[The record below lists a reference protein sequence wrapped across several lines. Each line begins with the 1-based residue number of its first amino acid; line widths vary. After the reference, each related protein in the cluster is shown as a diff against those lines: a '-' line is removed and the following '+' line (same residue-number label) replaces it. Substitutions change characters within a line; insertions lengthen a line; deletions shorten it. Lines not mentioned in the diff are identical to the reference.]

1 MKRFALIP
9 AFALANMAAIYAQA
23 PEATQKPSPEQT
35 GQAHIAT
42 PTPKASDNSTNKR
55 NDDADR
61 KKKESNPPRNPG
73 VKSPVTNPA
82 NGPVGTPTNPK

>member
-1 MKRFALIP
+1 MKRFAIIS
-9 AFALANMAAIYAQA
+9 AFGAASLNAMYAQA

-42 PTPKASDNSTNKR
+42 RSKKSDDNPTNKR
-55 NDDADR
+55 NNDADR
-61 KKKESNPPRNPG
+61 KKKESGPPQNPG

-82 NGPVGTPTNPK
+82 NGPPGTPTNPK